1 MDESVSPGRFLASR
15 DGGAENPGEERGKS
29 EGGVMRGVVDVLPV
43 AEDATDDADDAE
55 EDLDAIWGTG
65 SHSSTSWFESLRWK
79 GGDSQLPSWLAS

>member
-55 EDLDAIWGTG
+55 EDLDAIAAI
-65 SHSSTSWFESLRWK
+65 LACK
-79 GGDSQLPSWLAS
+79 LGGIFMPPTCT